1 MMRVKEQ
8 YILMKWNVLEVNLS
22 YLIVTT
28 AQLVCIIVDTKMMPE
43 LNVQVKCCF
52 RLITSVIPRY

>member
-8 YILMKWNVLEVNLS
+8 YILMKWNVLEVNQS

-28 AQLVCIIVDTKMMPE
+28 AQLVCIIVDTKRMPE
-43 LNVQVKCCF
+43 LNVQVK
-52 RLITSVIPRY
+52 